1 MLRELKE
8 EVAPVDCL
16 IDWLID
22 WLIDNLFIVFIF
34 QHAEGVEGGYTDVAP
49 VDCWSERE
57 SSDEEQPRDESSPA
71 EVFNDENPRL
81 HPGSAV
87 CLHVKESVREK

>member
-1 MLRELKE
+1 M
-8 EVAPVDCL
+8 
-16 IDWLID
+16 IDW
-22 WLIDNLFIVFIF
+22 FIF

-57 SSDEEQPRDESSPA
+57 SSDEDQPREESGPA

-87 CLHVKESVREK
+87 CLYVKGNVREN